1 MLFKLAGYSDKG
13 VAKASNQD
21 SFLIKVANTSLGDVA
36 LAVVA
41 DGMGGLSKG
50 ELASAQA
57 IRAVGKWF
65 DDKMPSYL
73 NTMGSSVA
81 GLERLVEAQLNGLV
95 QELNLS
101 ILQYGKQN
109 RINLGTTFTA
119 FLCVGSRYSIAHVGD
134 SRVYEITQDA
144 VVQLTEDQT
153 LVQRELSAGRIT
165 PKEAKNHPQGN
176 VLLQCV
182 GATKEV
188 DPQVKSGFLRKDATY
203 LLCSDGFRHQITEEE
218 LMRDF
223 APISLAGC
231 WQAGAG
237 DADAIRYA
245 AVEERI
251 RESVLRAEERGEK
264 DNITAVVLSLGEEG
278 SR

>member
-13 VAKASNQD
+13 AVKASNQD

-81 GLERLVEAQLNGLV
+81 GLEKLVEAQLNGLV

-165 PKEAKNHPQGN
+165 PKEAKNHPQAN

-218 LMRDF
+218 LIRDF

-231 WQAGAG
+231 WQTGAG
-237 DADAIRYA
+237 DAGAIRYA

-251 RESVLRAEERGEK
+251 RESVLRVEERGEK

-278 SR
+278 GR